1 MLTVFVHRNGRT
13 ERVAAVDPAWLD
25 PAANVYVWTDLAAPT
40 PEEARILSDIF
51 HFHELAVEDAT
62 SALEYP
68 KVEAY
73 DGYLYLILHGIDFQA
88 RKHAFATHDIDF
100 FLGRNF
106 VVSVHDGHQQS
117 VAGVREQLERNGQLL
132 AHGPVPLLHRLVDTL
147 IDYYNPELDKL
158 ENRLDAVEA
167 EVLSDPQPTMV
178 KRILA
183 LKRDISSLRRVAL
196 PQRDAVGRL
205 ARREFDLIP
214 EQLAYG
220 FRDIYDHL
228 VRITDEALIFQDRV
242 TGILEAHFS
251 NISNRLNEVM
261 KVLTVIATIF
271 MPLTVL
277 TSAYGMNLLL
287 PEFPGGRAVQFWWLV
302 GIMLVLSG
310 IMLWYFHRKR
320 WI

>member
-1 MLTVFVHRNGRT
+1 MITVFVHRNGRT
-13 ERVAAVDPAWLD
+13 ERVRDVDPTWLD
-25 PAANVYVWTDLAAPT
+25 PAAQVSVWVDLAAPT
-40 PEEARILSDIF
+40 EAEAKILTDVF
-51 HFHELAVEDAT
+51 HFHELAVEDAR
-62 SALEYP
+62 SALQYP

-73 DGYLYLILHGIDFQA
+73 DGYLYLVLHGIDFKAAQ
-88 RKHAFATHDIDF
+88 HAFATHDLDF

-106 VVSVHDGHQQS
+106 LVTIHDAHRRSVTEIRDQS
-117 VAGVREQLERNGQLL
+117 ERAGQLL
-132 AHGPVPLLHRLVDTL
+132 AHGPAALLHRIVDALVDH
-147 IDYYNPELDKL
+147 YNPEVDKL
-158 ENRLDAVEA
+158 EGRLNKVET
-167 EVLSDPQPTMV
+167 EVLSDPQPAV
-178 KRILA
+178 VRKILA
-183 LKRDISSLRRVAL
+183 LKRDIASLRRVAL

-214 EQLAYG
+214 QQLAYG

-251 NISNRLNEVM
+251 NMSNRLNEVM

-277 TSAYGMNLLL
+277 TGAYGMNIPL
-287 PEFPGGRAVQFWWLV
+287 PEFPGGGSVQFWWLA
-302 GIMLVLSG
+302 GIMLVLIG
-310 IMLWYFHRKR
+310 LMLWYFHRKR

>member
-1 MLTVFVHRNGRT
+1 MITIFVHRNGRT
-13 ERVAAVDPAWLD
+13 ERATEVDPMWLD
-25 PAANVYVWTDLAAPT
+25 PAAQVHLWADLTEPT
-40 PEEARILSDIF
+40 PAEAKILTDVF
-51 HFHELAVEDAT
+51 HFHELAVEDAG
-62 SALEYP
+62 SALQYP

-73 DGYLYLILHGIDFQA
+73 DGCLYLVLHGIDYKA
-88 RKHAFATHDIDF
+88 SKHTFATHDIDF

-106 VVSVHDGHQQS
+106 LVTIHDAHHRS
-117 VAGVREQLERNGQLL
+117 VAEVRDQSERAGHLL
-132 AHGPVPLLHRLVDTL
+132 VHGPVALLHRIVDTL
-147 IDYYNPELDKL
+147 IDHYNPEVDKL
-158 ENRLDAVEA
+158 EKRLDAVET
-167 EVLSDPQPTMV
+167 EVLSKPEPTV
-178 KRILA
+178 VNRLLA
-183 LKRDISSLRRVAL
+183 LKRDIAALRRVAL
-196 PQRDAVGRL
+196 PQRDAIGRL

-214 EQLAYG
+214 QQFAYG

-277 TSAYGMNLLL
+277 TGAYGMNMVL
-287 PEFPGGRAVQFWWLV
+287 PEFPGGRTAQFWWLV
-302 GIMLVLSG
+302 GIMLGLSG
-310 IMLWYFHRKR
+310 LMLWYFRRKR